1 MITGLLPIFFHGCE
15 IKSGSGL
22 GTRLIRDLIFQ
33 PPDEISYDTQKQQL
47 KQHPVATEQRRLQ
60 QLFSAEKLGNRKP
73 IQLLRH
79 RQQLLGDKV
88 EAMDNSVLRELFL
101 QHLPGLSADQANLKN
116 LVLMQVL
123 ALLSNCRSLLSE
135 RVMTLR

>member
-1 MITGLLPIFFHGCE
+1 M
-15 IKSGSGL
+15 
-22 GTRLIRDLIFQ
+22 
-33 PPDEISYDTQKQQL
+33 
-47 KQHPVATEQRRLQ
+47 
-60 QLFSAEKLGNRKP
+60 
-73 IQLLRH
+73 
-79 RQQLLGDKV
+79 QQLLGDKV